1 LSLPWGL
8 WSGSQADINSNP
20 FVSSIKCLIDSIRTK
35 FHDIPIYIVY
45 KDTAKHASKIA
56 RFMEHDNYDDN
67 TSFFAISQLS
77 DIYLRGAMPLPLQ
90 SRKGIKG
97 VYSPIFYNDD
107 KCKECKVGYRKYAFY
122 EHIAALEIAEVLDIP
137 IRYLSEKGG
146 GYWFE
151 NCEDESDGCRA
162 VTLNADELVHNGE
175 IGFISDVVFNE
186 NCIVE
191 SNKNNFI
198 EKLQNMLHLKT
209 LIPVPKFECKDG
221 TEYMALIKRIRF
233 LNQGVLLVKDKLL
246 DKALKE
252 KNIELKSINYDL
264 DYLRL
269 GNTIFGL
276 KDQCESLRE
285 ICPNKDITYIQC
297 ESKEVINS
305 NAWIF

>member
-1 LSLPWGL
+1 
-8 WSGSQADINSNP
+8 
-20 FVSSIKCLIDSIRTK
+20 
-35 FHDIPIYIVY
+35 
-45 KDTAKHASKIA
+45 
-56 RFMEHDNYDDN
+56 MEHDNYDDN